1 MELFPYQ
8 RELIRKL
15 YDRIREGD
23 QRILLYAPTGAG
35 KTVIVSSVIRDALS
49 RNREVLFLVH
59 RNELVSQ
66 TVSTLARFDIEAGV
80 IKAGW
85 TPDDTKPVQVASIQ
99 TLASRG
105 APPLDIVFIDECHT
119 TSYYKACRELLE
131 SHKGLIIGVTATP
144 WRTRKR
150 EGLSEYYHNMVS
162 APTPKVLIEK
172 GFLVPPRTYGYNN
185 TIDLKQVRTRAG
197 EFAIE
202 DLDVVCNTPGVIQR
216 IVDEYQRLAGDRT
229 CICFA
234 VNVEHARNIAM
245 AFNAYGV
252 PADHIEAATHPMAR
266 SEKYQALD
274 RGEIKVLSSVGVL
287 TEGFDVR
294 SVRSIILARPTKS
307 MALHYQMIG
316 RGLRTCPEVSKEDC
330 IVLDFANNTERHG
343 MVQMLDKVDMDT
355 PLETEGGAMTK
366 SCPACFTVVP
376 LDVMTCPE
384 CGYSFPLCD
393 GEGEKRE
400 RLEDLV
406 ELLPPDEKKKRQAF
420 IKYSQY
426 AYENG
431 MSPNWASHMFKGKF
445 LKWPAP
451 VHRFRAVFG
460 DESTLENQEAYLQ
473 YLIGCQNQKPSK
485 DPESFIRNHMEWE
498 FGESLIQV
506 EGLPSEIDP
515 EEEVLHREKIEDAP

>member
-1 MELFPYQ
+1 MELYPFQ

-15 YDRIREGD
+15 YDRIKKGD
-23 QRILLYAPTGAG
+23 RRILLYAPTGAG
-35 KTVIVSSVIRDALS
+35 KTVMVASVIRDARS
-49 RNREVLFLVH
+49 RGRQILFLVH
-59 RNELVSQ
+59 RNELVAQ
-66 TVSTLARFDIEAGV
+66 TVDTLGRFGIEAGV

-85 TPDDTKPVQVASIQ
+85 TPDESKPVQVASIQ

-105 APPLDIVFIDECHT
+105 CPSLDIVFIDECHT
-119 TSYYKACRELLE
+119 TSYYKACRELLDQ
-131 SHKGLIIGVTATP
+131 HPGLVIGVSATP
-144 WRTRKR
+144 WRTRKQ
-150 EGLSEYYHNMVS
+150 EGLSQYYHTMVS
-162 APTPKVLIEK
+162 APTPKALIEM

-202 DLDVVCNTPGVIQR
+202 DLDVVCNTPDVILK
-216 IVDEYQRLAGDRT
+216 IVEEYRRLASDRT

-234 VNVEHARNIAM
+234 VNVEHARNLAL
-245 AFNAYGV
+245 AFNAYGI

-274 RGEIKVLSSVGVL
+274 RGELKVLSSVGVL

-294 SVRSIILARPTKS
+294 SVKSIILARPTKS
-307 MALHYQMIG
+307 MALHFQMIG
-316 RGLRTCPEVSKEDC
+316 RGLRTCPEVGKEDC
-330 IVLDFANNTERHG
+330 LILDFANNTERHG
-343 MVQMLDKVDMDT
+343 MVQMLDQVEMDT
-355 PLETEGGAMTK
+355 PLESDGVALTK

-376 LDVMTCPE
+376 LDVMVCPQ
-384 CGYSFPLCD
+384 CGYAFPLFE
-393 GEGEKRE
+393 GEGEKKE

-420 IKYSQY
+420 IKYARY

-431 MSPNWASHMFKGKF
+431 QSPNWASHMFKRKF

-460 DESTLENQEAYLQ
+460 EESGLENQEAYLQ
-473 YLIGCQNQKPSK
+473 YLIGSQREKPSK
-485 DPESFIRNHMEWE
+485 NPEAFIRNHMEWE
-498 FGESLIQV
+498 FGEALIQV
-506 EGLPSEIDP
+506 EGLPSNADP
-515 EEEVLHREKIEDAP
+515 QDDVLFRERIAEAP